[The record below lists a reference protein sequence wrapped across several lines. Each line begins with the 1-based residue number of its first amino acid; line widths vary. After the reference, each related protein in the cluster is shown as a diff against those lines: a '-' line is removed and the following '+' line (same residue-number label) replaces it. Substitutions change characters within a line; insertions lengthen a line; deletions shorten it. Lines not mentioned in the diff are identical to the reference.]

1 MTRWLALAPML
12 LAMLWNARPIAEH
25 VKRVLINREIIKV
38 IAWFLELLSNL
49 NDWINRIL
57 A

>member
-1 MTRWLALAPML
+1 MTRWLALVPML
-12 LAMLWNARPIAEH
+12 LAMLWNARPIVEH
-25 VKRVLINREIIKV
+25 VKRVLINREIVKV
-38 IAWFLELLSNL
+38 IAWFLELLSEL